1 MHCIRLVGAEQT
13 TAERKQEMS
22 NAGEYN
28 RAKPSMKTRNRYPE
42 LRDVYTDRP

>member
-1 MHCIRLVGAEQT
+1 MHYIRLVSAEQI
-13 TAERKQEMS
+13 TAEWKQEMS